1 MKDEKDIFD
10 HLKPKGF
17 EMPDKAYFEQ
27 LTKNVIES
35 QQPVKPKVVPFYRKP
50 VTWISAA
57 AAVAIAIFITFT
69 FSGNVETSNDPLLAL
84 NEITQDEIIAYVDQN
99 IDEFETE
106 SIAEIVPESSIDPSE
121 LIPEEVVEETTQTIE
136 PEVVSLDEIDQ
147 EEILEY
153 LEVEGLDPSDLE
165 DDFFM

>member
-27 LTKNVIES
+27 LTKNVIKS
-35 QQPVKPKVVPFYRKP
+35 QQLVKPKVVPFYRKP
-50 VTWISAA
+50 ITWIG
-57 AAVAIAIFITFT
+57 AVAAIAVAVFITLT
-69 FSGNVETSNDPLLAL
+69 FNSRIETSEDPLLAL
-84 NEITQDEIIAYVDQN
+84 NEISQNEIFAYVDQN
-99 IDEFETE
+99 IDEFEIE
-106 SIAEIVPESSIDPSE
+106 SIAEIVPENTINPSE
-121 LIPEEVVEETTQTIE
+121 LIPEEAIEETPQAIE
-136 PEVVSLDEIDQ
+136 TETVSLDEIDQ

-153 LEVEGLDPSDLE
+153 LEVEGIDPSDLE